1 MKDIVIIG
9 AGNFGR
15 EVAQLIEEINED
27 KKPGTYWDTL
37 MKPLKNK
44 KQLLTIMLS
53 WVTLAGLKN
62 FTRQIVDSMR
72 YWKSKR

>member
-1 MKDIVIIG
+1 MLNLSIWGLIMKDIVIIG

-44 KQLLTIMLS
+44 NS
-53 WVTLAGLKN
+53 
-62 FTRQIVDSMR
+62 
-72 YWKSKR
+72 Y

>member
-53 WVTLAGLKN
+53 WVTLAGLK
-62 FTRQIVDSMR
+62 
-72 YWKSKR
+72 KLH

>member
-1 MKDIVIIG
+1 MLNLSIWGLIMKDIVIIG

-37 MKPLKNK
+37 MKPLKTKTVINNNVV
-44 KQLLTIMLS
+44 LGDFS
-53 WVTLAGLKN
+53 WFEKLH
-62 FTRQIVDSMR
+62 
-72 YWKSKR
+72 

>member
-27 KKPGTYWDTL
+27 KKNL
-37 MKPLKNK
+37 E
-44 KQLLTIMLS
+44 LTGIH
-53 WVTLAGLKN
+53 
-62 FTRQIVDSMR
+62 
-72 YWKSKR
+72 

>member
-1 MKDIVIIG
+1 MINVKFEHMGLIMKDIVIIG

-44 KQLLTIMLS
+44 NS
-53 WVTLAGLKN
+53 
-62 FTRQIVDSMR
+62 
-72 YWKSKR
+72 Y